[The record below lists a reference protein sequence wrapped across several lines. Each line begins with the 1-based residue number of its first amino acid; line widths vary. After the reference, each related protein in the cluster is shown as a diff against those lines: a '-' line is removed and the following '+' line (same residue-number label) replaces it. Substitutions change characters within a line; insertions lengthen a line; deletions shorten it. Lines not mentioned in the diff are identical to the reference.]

1 MIVQEI
7 MTRDPYVAFSG
18 DSLRTVTAKLAEAD
32 VRHLPIVQGGVLV
45 GMISD
50 RDLREVVPSARDLV
64 ERPHEAERA
73 LARPIATVMSSDVV
87 SVAIGDDVIEAI
99 DLMIEHRIGAV
110 PVVEPGTG
118 ELIGIV
124 SYVDALRIARE
135 LLVQS

>member
-87 SVAIGDDVIEAI
+87 GS
-99 DLMIEHRIGAV
+99 
-110 PVVEPGTG
+110 
-118 ELIGIV
+118 V